1 MKNPLRKGQKLNSIV
16 FWKCPNCHEGELFTY
31 KSPYV
36 FLKSLDMPKECSNCK
51 QDFEIEPGFY
61 LGSLWTSYPIVAFL
75 VIGLT
80 TYFYLYLEMNV
91 IPFFLLLSTI
101 LFTLQPLIMRF
112 GRSIWINIFVKY
124 KSKK

>member
-1 MKNPLRKGQKLNSIV
+1 MNSPLQKGKKLYSIIY
-16 FWKCPNCHEGELFTY
+16 WKCPNCHEGDLFIN

-36 FLKSLDMPKECSNCK
+36 FLKSLDMPKECGECQ
-51 QDFEIEPGFY
+51 QDLEIEPGFY
-61 LGSLWTSYPIVAFL
+61 LGSLWTSYPIVALF
-75 VIGLT
+75 VIGFT
-80 TYFYLYLEMNV
+80 SYFYLYLEMNV
-91 IPFFLLLSTI
+91 IPFFLLLATI

>member
-1 MKNPLRKGQKLNSIV
+1 MENPLRKGHKLHSIV
-16 FWKCPNCHEGELFTY
+16 FWKCPNCHEGDLFTH
-31 KSPYV
+31 KSPYIL
-36 FLKSLDMPKECSNCK
+36 LKSLDMPTKCSNCK

-80 TYFYLYLEMNV
+80 TYFYLYLEMKV
-91 IPFFLLLSTI
+91 IPFFLLLSII